1 MITRFA
7 PSPTGELHLGH
18 ALAAWI
24 AYDEAQRHG
33 GSMLL
38 RFEDIDTTRVREEFY
53 AAIEHDLR
61 WLGISWQGT
70 PWRQRDRGK
79 VYDAALARLRDMG
92 VIYPCFCTRK
102 EIAMMAQA
110 PQQGDGQ
117 EGLLYPGTC
126 RHMPE
131 KEREQRMAQAGSWAW
146 RLDATRAA
154 EVCGALTWHDRARG
168 QVDVDATLLG
178 DVVIARKD
186 IGVSYH
192 LAVVVD
198 DAAQEVSLVTRGAD
212 LFASTH
218 VHVLLQKMLHLPQP
232 QYWHHPL
239 VCDEQGKR
247 LAKRDQSMSL
257 SHLRAQ
263 GLTPAQVKE
272 KAKEAMR
279 NMEF

>member
-24 AYDEAQRHG
+24 AYDTARRNG
-33 GSMLL
+33 GEMLL

-53 AAIEHDLR
+53 AAIEHDLH
-61 WLGISWQGT
+61 WLGISWSGIA
-70 PWRQRDRGK
+70 WRQRERATEYQK
-79 VYDAALARLRDMG
+79 ALDRLRDMG
-92 VIYPCFCTRK
+92 MVYPCFCTRK

-117 EGLLYPGTC
+117 EGIVYPGTC
-126 RHMPE
+126 RHLSE
-131 KEREQRMAQAGSWAW
+131 NERAQRMAASVSWAW
-146 RLDATRAA
+146 RLDAQRAA
-154 EVCGALTWHDRARG
+154 DACGRMTWEDQRRG
-168 QVDVDATLLG
+168 CIEVDAGLLG

-192 LAVVVD
+192 LAVVID
-198 DAAQEVSLVTRGAD
+198 DAAQSVTHVTRGED

-218 VHVLLQKMLHLPQP
+218 VHVLLQKMLDLPQP

-257 SHLRAQ
+257 RHLREQ
-263 GLTPAQVKE
+263 GLTPAQALAQAWGKV
-272 KAKEAMR
+272 AK
-279 NMEF
+279 